1 MTKHRTKTLMPNK
14 VKTENV
20 NLIQNI
26 NKNYNIISITQ
37 KQHCFIH
44 VIVSVL
50 LGHIISSATFADS
63 INLIDQIKSCSIIV
77 LLNILFYLK
86 STSSWHSKL

>member
-26 NKNYNIISITQ
+26 NKNYNII
-37 KQHCFIH
+37 
-44 VIVSVL
+44 
-50 LGHIISSATFADS
+50 
-63 INLIDQIKSCSIIV
+63 
-77 LLNILFYLK
+77 
-86 STSSWHSKL
+86 